1 RMTLRRLTFTGPNG
15 GSIYIRSSDSSGVV
29 SRMADEVELFRVDGA
44 RVFLA
49 VLTSILAAD
58 STMTGDEAR
67 VFLDIAAGHLKDVV
81 AIAESRGDRLG
92 INDVPDEDEDDE
104 APE

>member
-1 RMTLRRLTFTGPNG
+1 
-15 GSIYIRSSDSSGVV
+15 
-29 SRMADEVELFRVDGA
+29 MADEIELFRVDGA

-49 VLTSILAAD
+49 VLGSILEAGAMSD
-58 STMTGDEAR
+58 EEAR